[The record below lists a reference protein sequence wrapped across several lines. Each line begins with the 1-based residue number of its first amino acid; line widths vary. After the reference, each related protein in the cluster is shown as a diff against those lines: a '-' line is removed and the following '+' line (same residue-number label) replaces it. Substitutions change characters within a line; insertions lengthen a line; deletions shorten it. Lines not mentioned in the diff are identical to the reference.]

1 MRKMFEK
8 ILIANRGEIALRI
21 MRTCR
26 ELNITTVAVYSD
38 IDKNALH
45 TRYADESYHI
55 GPSPPLQSYLNADKI
70 IKIARD
76 SGAEAIHPGYGFL
89 AENPEFAWK
98 CEENKVDFI
107 GPNSWALAKTGDK
120 LSSRE
125 IAKKE
130 GIPVTPGS
138 DDAVTNDD
146 ALGIAKEIGYPIILK
161 SSAGGGGISMGV
173 VEEEKDLLK
182 KLEIA
187 RSSSLSSFGNPNIFI
202 EKYLT
207 NPRHIEFQ
215 ILADKHGNIVHLGE
229 RECSIQRRFQK
240 LVEEAPSV
248 VVDEEKR
255 REIGQRAV
263 EMARLAEYVNAGTI
277 EFLYDGQEFY
287 FNEVNA
293 RLQVE
298 HPVTELVTGM
308 DLVLQQ
314 LRIASGE
321 ELDISE
327 KDIRLKGWAME
338 CRVNAEDPYS
348 NFMPSPGFV
357 DRYEPPGSIGV
368 RVDSGVVAGSEI
380 PTFYDPLFAKIIVW
394 ARTRDMTV
402 ERMKRALREWK
413 IEGIRTNIPFH
424 LKILEDESF
433 KKGEIDTGF
442 VQRKQII
449 EKLRKEGEELRIEMI
464 HKAAAISAALALSKE
479 GITNYLQVDR
489 AEETAQRTD
498 NWKMAGR
505 NEQLARRLNADEVRS
520 DR

>member
-1 MRKMFEK
+1 MYEK

-26 ELNITTVAVYSD
+26 ELNITSVAVYSD
-38 IDKNALH
+38 IDRKALH
-45 TRYADESYHI
+45 TRYADEAYHI

-76 SGAEAIHPGYGFL
+76 CGAEAIHPGYGFL

-98 CEENKVDFI
+98 CEENKIDFI

-125 IAKKE
+125 IAKEE

-138 DDAVTNDD
+138 DDAVTNED
-146 ALGIAKEIGYPIILK
+146 ALEIAQEIGYPIILK

-173 VEEEKDLLK
+173 VEEEKHLLK

-202 EKYLT
+202 EKYLI

-248 VVDEEKR
+248 VMDEEKR
-255 REIGQRAV
+255 QEIGQRAMD
-263 EMARLAEYVNAGTI
+263 MARLAEYVNAGTI

-298 HPVTELVTGM
+298 HPVTELVTGT
-308 DLVLQQ
+308 DLVKEQ

-321 ELDISE
+321 ELGISE
-327 KDIRLKGWAME
+327 GDVRLRGWAME

-348 NFMPSPGFV
+348 DFMPSPGFV
-357 DRYEPPGSIGV
+357 EKYEPPGSIGV
-368 RVDSGVVAGSEI
+368 RIDSGVVAGSEI

-394 ARTRDMTV
+394 GSTRETAV
-402 ERMKRALREWK
+402 QRMRRALREWR
-413 IEGIRTNIPFH
+413 IEGIKTNIPFH

-433 KKGEIDTGF
+433 KKGEIDTAF
-442 VQRKQII
+442 VQRKQIL
-449 EKLRKEGEELRIEMI
+449 EKLRREGEQQRIDVV
-464 HKAAAISAALALSKE
+464 HKAAAISAALAMSKD
-479 GITNYLQVDR
+479 GITNYLQTDR
-489 AEETAQRTD
+489 VETTAQESD
-498 NWKMAGR
+498 KWKMAGR
-505 NEQLARRLNADEVRS
+505 YDQMARRLNADEVRT

>member
-1 MRKMFEK
+1 VRKMFEK

-26 ELNITTVAVYSD
+26 ELNIATVAVYSD

-76 SGAEAIHPGYGFL
+76 CGAEAIHPGYGFL

-98 CEENKVDFI
+98 CEENKVVFI

-125 IAKKE
+125 IAMKE

-138 DDAVTNDD
+138 DDAVENDD
-146 ALGIAKEIGYPIILK
+146 ALDIAKEIGYPIILK

-173 VEEEKDLLK
+173 VEEEKDLLR

-187 RSSSLSSFGNPNIFI
+187 RSSSFSSFGNPNIFI

-248 VVDEEKR
+248 VVNEEKR
-255 REIGQRAV
+255 QEIGKRAV

-277 EFLYDGQEFY
+277 EFLYDGDEFY

-308 DLVLQQ
+308 DLVKEQ
-314 LRIASGE
+314 LRIAADE

-327 KDIRLKGWAME
+327 KDVRLRGWAME
-338 CRVNAEDPYS
+338 CRINAEDPYN
-348 NFMPSPGFV
+348 NFLPSPGLV
-357 DRYEPPGSIGV
+357 QTYEPPGSIGV
-368 RVDSGVVAGSEI
+368 RIDSGVVAGSEI

-394 ARTRDMTV
+394 ARTREMVV
-402 ERMKRALREWK
+402 ERMKRALREWR
-413 IEGIRTNIPFH
+413 IEGIETNIPFH

-433 KKGEIDTGF
+433 QKGEIDTAL
-442 VQRKQII
+442 VQRKGII
-449 EKLRKEGEELRIEMI
+449 EKLRREGEDVRTELKR
-464 HKAAAISAALALSKE
+464 KAAAISAALALSKE
-479 GITNYLQVDR
+479 GIGNYL
-489 AEETAQRTD
+489 
-498 NWKMAGR
+498 
-505 NEQLARRLNADEVRS
+505 S
-520 DR
+520 DF

>member
-1 MRKMFEK
+1 MYEK

-26 ELNITTVAVYSD
+26 EMNIASVAVYSD
-38 IDKNALH
+38 VDRNALH
-45 TRYADESYHI
+45 TRYADEAYHI
-55 GPSPPLQSYLNADKI
+55 GPSPPLQSYLNADRI
-70 IKIARD
+70 IKVARD
-76 SGAEAIHPGYGFL
+76 CGAEAIHPGYGFL

-138 DDAVTNDD
+138 DNAVTTEDAVE
-146 ALGIAKEIGYPIILK
+146 IAQEIGYPVILK

-173 VEEEKDLLK
+173 VEEEKHLLK

-207 NPRHIEFQ
+207 SPRHIEFQ

-240 LVEEAPSV
+240 LVEEAPSM

-277 EFLYDGQEFY
+277 EFLYDGKEFY

-308 DLVLQQ
+308 DLVEQQ
-314 LRIASGE
+314 LRIAAGE
-321 ELDISE
+321 DLEVSE
-327 KDIRLKGWAME
+327 KDIRLRGWAIE

-348 NFMPSPGFV
+348 DFMPSPGFV
-357 DRYEPPGSIGV
+357 ERYEPPGSIGV
-368 RVDSGVVAGSEI
+368 RIDSGVVAGSEI

-394 ARTRDMTV
+394 AGSRNVAV
-402 ERMKRALREWK
+402 ERMRRALREWR
-413 IEGIRTNIPFH
+413 IEGIKTNIPFH

-433 KKGEIDTGF
+433 KNGDIDTAF
-442 VQRKQII
+442 VQRKRILDR
-449 EKLRKEGEELRIEMI
+449 LRKEGEQQRMEMV
-464 HKAAAISAALALSKE
+464 HKAAAISAALALSKD
-479 GITNYLQVDR
+479 GIINYLQTER
-489 AEETAQRTD
+489 TEERIQRPEK
-498 NWKMAGR
+498 WKMAGR
-505 NEQLARRLNADEVRS
+505 YDQMARRLNADEVRP
-520 DR
+520 DH